1 MRKVAVKEMTGEAV
15 KERAKVK
22 AKEDLSPPLLVLPLE
37 RVFLLVSA
45 VNRAPMAL
53 VVANCDSTSGNAV
66 RKLQIQMQSHAV
78 NTILERKLKR

>member
-1 MRKVAVKEMTGEAV
+1 MRRVVVKEMTGEAV

-45 VNRAPMAL
+45 VNRAHLAP
-53 VVANCDSTSGNAV
+53 VVANCDTTSRNAV
-66 RKLQIQMQSHAV
+66 RKLQIQTQSRAS
-78 NTILERKLKR
+78 TIILERKLKK